1 MVVTSEVSGFSDFA
15 VVVQAPDPA
24 FIDADPVERTVA
36 ENAVSGAAVGAPI
49 TATTPGG
56 EALVYT
62 LGGTD
67 AASFAVDPA
76 TGQIRVGVGTVLDYE
91 GDRKVYQVT
100 VAAEDPS
107 GARTAVAV
115 TIRVTNVGLGPYDAD
130 GNEAIDRDEAI
141 AAVADYF
148 RGAIGKDDAILVIAA
163 YFAG

>member
-107 GARTAVAV
+107 GAQDR
-115 TIRVTNVGLGPYDAD
+115 RRGDHQGHQRGLGSLRRRRQR
-130 GNEAIDRDEAI
+130 GDRP
-141 AAVADYF
+141 
-148 RGAIGKDDAILVIAA
+148 G
-163 YFAG
+163 

>member
-1 MVVTSEVSGFSDFA
+1 M
-15 VVVQAPDPA
+15 
-24 FIDADPVERTVA
+24 
-36 ENAVSGAAVGAPI
+36 
-49 TATTPGG
+49 
-56 EALVYT
+56 VYT

-107 GARTAVAV
+107 GARTAVVV
-115 TIRVTNVGLGPYDAD
+115 TVRVTNVNLGPYDAD

-148 RGAIGKDDAILVIAA
+148 RGVIGKEDAILVIAA